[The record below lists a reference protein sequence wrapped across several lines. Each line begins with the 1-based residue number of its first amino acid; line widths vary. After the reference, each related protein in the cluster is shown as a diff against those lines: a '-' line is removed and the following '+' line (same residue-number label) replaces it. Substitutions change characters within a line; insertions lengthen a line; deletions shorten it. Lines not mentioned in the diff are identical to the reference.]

1 MFNIEYLLVKM
12 QCLYFEKHQ
21 MNTLDKSLIFEY
33 IAVMWFYTLLQ
44 FVSRCG
50 ILYGFGLS
58 LDTCDSNAYVSGAKR
73 SCCYAE
79 TAMHV
84 FMGKL
89 CSLVNGHTA
98 IYVLKSLPLETWQ
111 FPHSNAYVSH
121 EKHTR
126 SNHACPSSI
135 RSRSNLADILQ
146 KTGCEKA
153 DQNWLLCVA
162 MENLRLKNAYICT
175 EIRLSAPKIT
185 KTRKLQ
191 LIFPL

>member
-1 MFNIEYLLVKM
+1 
-12 QCLYFEKHQ
+12 
-21 MNTLDKSLIFEY
+21 
-33 IAVMWFYTLLQ
+33 MWFYTLLQ
-44 FVSRCG
+44 FVFRCG

-73 SCCYAE
+73 LCCYAE

-84 FMGKL
+84 SMGKL

-126 SNHACPSSI
+126 SNHACPSSTEAVVI
-135 RSRSNLADILQ
+135 WQIFCKKLAA
-146 KTGCEKA
+146 KKPVKS
-153 DQNWLLCVA
+153 WLLCVA
-162 MENLRLKNAYICT
+162 MENLRLKNSYICT